1 MLAICLAMLE
11 TEQDQRRFIKLYK
24 AYEKKVYLTALH
36 FLGDPT
42 QAEDAAQQTWVQLL
56 RSWDRVRTLS
66 WSRAGGYVAAVAR
79 NAALDVLRTERQ
91 AEPFPE
97 NWDPPAREEC
107 QEEYAYLVSLILA
120 LPENYRRVL
129 ELKCVQELSNREIA
143 RRLKLKEST
152 VASRIMRG
160 RAMLRESL
168 EKEGRVNDA
177 V

>member
-11 TEQDQRRFIKLYK
+11 TEQDQRRFIKLYN
-24 AYEKKVYLTALH
+24 AYEKKVYPTALR
-36 FLGDPT
+36 FLGNPT
-42 QAEDAAQQTWVQLL
+42 QAEDAAQQTWVRLL
-56 RSWDRVRTLS
+56 RSWDRVCALS
-66 WSRAGGYVAAVAR
+66 WSQTGGYVATVAK
-79 NAALDVLRTERQ
+79 NAALDVLRTEGQ
-91 AEPFPE
+91 VEPLPE
-97 NWDPPAREEC
+97 NWDPPAREER
-107 QEEYAYLVSLILA
+107 QEEYAYLVSLIRA
-120 LPENYRRVL
+120 LPEHYRRVL

-168 EKEGRVNDA
+168 EKEGYAHDV

>member
-11 TEQDQRRFIKLYK
+11 TEQDQRRFIKLYN
-24 AYEKKVYLTALH
+24 AYEKKVYLTALR
-36 FLGDPT
+36 FLGNPT

-56 RSWDRVRTLS
+56 RSWERVCALS
-66 WSRAGGYVAAVAR
+66 WSQTGGYVATAAK
-79 NAALDVLRTERQ
+79 NAALDVLKTEGR
-91 AEPFPE
+91 AEPLPE
-97 NWDPPAREEC
+97 NWDPPAREER
-107 QEEYAYLVSLILA
+107 QEEYAYLVSLIRA
-120 LPENYRRVL
+120 LPEHYRRVL

-143 RRLKLKEST
+143 RRLKIKEST

-168 EKEGRVNDA
+168 EKEGYAHDV

>member
-11 TEQDQRRFIKLYK
+11 TEQDQRRFIKLYN
-24 AYEKKVYLTALH
+24 AYEKKVYLTALR
-36 FLGDPT
+36 FLGNPT
-42 QAEDAAQQTWVQLL
+42 QAEDAAQQTWVRLL
-56 RSWDRVRTLS
+56 RSWDRVCALS
-66 WSRAGGYVAAVAR
+66 WSQTGGYVATVAK
-79 NAALDVLRTERQ
+79 NAALDILKTEGQ
-91 AEPFPE
+91 VEPLPE
-97 NWDPPAREEC
+97 NWDPPAREER
-107 QEEYAYLVSLILA
+107 QEEYAYLVSLIRA
-120 LPENYRRVL
+120 LPEHYRRVL

-168 EKEGRVNDA
+168 EKEGYAHDV